1 MKQFT
6 LLKPALEALQ
16 SGKATKIEKLEDLI
30 SDGLE
35 ALKSQVE
42 ADDKLA
48 ALEEMKSG
56 ERKLKTDRIRLMSNL
71 VTLGMDGKKAQHAVD
86 TLFSTGRLTE
96 ARREQIISRIA
107 EGNLRRPEESL
118 IELFEEA
125 KVSGADVPSLLV
137 RAKGAKAR

>member
-71 VTLGMDGKKAQHAVD
+71 VTLGMDGKKLS
-86 TLFSTGRLTE
+86 TLLTHYF
-96 ARREQIISRIA
+96 
-107 EGNLRRPEESL
+107 RPEGSQKPGANRSFRGL
-118 IELFEEA
+118 L
-125 KVSGADVPSLLV
+125 KVISEGPRKV
-137 RAKGAKAR
+137 